1 MVRVCI
7 IPSLGLVSLWVD
19 GALDIGYLIPGSMPW
34 QVVWMSEV
42 VR

>member
-1 MVRVCI
+1 MVRARTM
-7 IPSLGLVSLWVD
+7 PSLGLLSLWID
-19 GALDIGYLIPGSMPW
+19 GKLDIGYLIPGSMPW